1 MQPYLYALVAQSVE
15 HLTFNQRAWDSSS
28 HERTK
33 NQREIV
39 RFLVGFSVL
48 RCLHGSMWIG
58 TLCEKVYS
66 LEPSDKESQSYNRQH
81 RPGNVPACYFPFGWL
96 RTVCIAD
103 TKGQIETE
111 QFVCK

>member
-1 MQPYLYALVAQSVE
+1 MDDWRTDCA
-15 HLTFNQRAWDSSS
+15 FNQRAWDSSS

-33 NQREIV
+33 IPRRIA
-39 RFLVGFSVL
+39 RFFVGFFCFKLPARFCVDGL
-48 RCLHGSMWIG
+48 
-58 TLCEKVYS
+58 LCEKVYS